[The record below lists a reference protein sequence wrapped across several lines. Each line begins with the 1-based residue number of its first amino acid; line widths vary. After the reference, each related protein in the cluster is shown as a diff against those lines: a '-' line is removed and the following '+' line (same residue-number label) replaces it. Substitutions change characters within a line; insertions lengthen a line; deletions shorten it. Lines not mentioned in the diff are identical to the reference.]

1 MENSLFKTPRKKN
14 YTLTVKNHVEN
25 WTITLFIFGRGVF
38 MIRGSLGV
46 IFAFSMLFL
55 GIGFI
60 FIADGLLVSSTA
72 IILKKQPQIVTGII
86 TACLF
91 VGALLGIFFT
101 PKLIARLGFLRSYAV
116 ISAIFALVCLL
127 HTTTDHLIFW
137 GVFRVVVGYCYYSIV
152 LIAETWLNA
161 RAIDQIRSRV
171 LSFYEIVFY
180 LGFISGTLIMGL
192 DLPTL
197 WIFIIATGFVILG
210 QIPLNL
216 TFIKAPQIKKSQ
228 KTPFS
233 LFQIAPLALI
243 TSIAAGLLMNGFFTM
258 APLYAISAGKTT
270 FEASL
275 FMIVG
280 MLGGLCAHTF
290 CGKISDH
297 FGRRIT
303 IIAFTFLAVAAS
315 ALLFLTET
323 TTLGFFG
330 SAVFLGAGICV
341 LYSLALARANDHL
354 KDKAL
359 SVEIGRRLLFCY
371 LMGSFASP
379 VIIGIFLHLWDSTGY
394 PLFNVTI
401 SAILLVVALTQN
413 SLPAH
418 KRQHFQ
424 RHGGLSS
431 VFYKNQPMPPTST
444 TSNSQPP
451 STL

>member
-1 MENSLFKTPRKKN
+1 
-14 YTLTVKNHVEN
+14 
-25 WTITLFIFGRGVF
+25 

-46 IFAFSMLFL
+46 ILSFSMLFL

-72 IILKKQPQIVTGII
+72 IILKKQPQIITGTI

-91 VGALLGIFFT
+91 VGALLGIFLT
-101 PKLIARLGFLRSYAV
+101 PKLIARIGFVRSYAV
-116 ISAIFALVCLL
+116 ISAVFALISLL
-127 HTTTDHLIFW
+127 HTATDNLFSW

-180 LGFISGTLIMGL
+180 TGFMGGTLIMGL
-192 DLPTL
+192 DLPAH

-216 TFIKAPQIKKSQ
+216 TFIKAPPMKQSQ

-233 LFQIAPLALI
+233 LFQIAPLALF
-243 TSIAAGLLMNGFFTM
+243 TSISAGLLMNGFFTM
-258 APLYAISAGKTT
+258 APLYAIVAGKTT
-270 FEASL
+270 AQASL

-280 MLGGLCAHTF
+280 MLGGLCSHTV

-297 FGRRIT
+297 FGRRMT
-303 IIAFTFLAVAAS
+303 IICFTILAVSAS
-315 ALLFLTET
+315 FALFLMENT
-323 TTLGFFG
+323 TIGFFG
-330 SAVFLGAGICV
+330 SSLFLGAGICV

-354 KDKAL
+354 KDKSL

-371 LMGSFASP
+371 LTGSFVSP
-379 VIIGIFLHLWDSTGY
+379 VVIGIFLHIWGSTGY
-394 PLFNVTI
+394 PLFNVSI
-401 SAILLVVALTQN
+401 STILLIFALTQN
-413 SLPAH
+413 SIPPH
-418 KRQHFQ
+418 KRQQFEH
-424 RHGGLSS
+424 RGGLSS
-431 VFYKNQPMPPTST
+431 VFEKPVETHSPSDSPTV
-444 TSNSQPP
+444 
-451 STL
+451 L

>member
-1 MENSLFKTPRKKN
+1 
-14 YTLTVKNHVEN
+14 
-25 WTITLFIFGRGVF
+25 

-46 IFAFSMLFL
+46 ILSFGMLFL
-55 GIGFI
+55 GIAFI

-72 IILKKQPQIVTGII
+72 IILKNQAQWVTGII

-101 PKLIARLGFLRSYAV
+101 PKLIAKIGFVRSYAV
-116 ISAIFALVCLL
+116 ISAVFALITLM
-127 HTTTDHLIFW
+127 HTTTDNLFSW
-137 GVFRVVVGYCYYSIV
+137 GIFRVVVGYCYYSIV

-303 IIAFTFLAVAAS
+303 IIGFSIVAVVAS
-315 ALLFLTET
+315 LLLFLTENT
-323 TTLGFFG
+323 TFGFFA
-330 SAVFLGAGICV
+330 SSVFLGVGICV

-354 KDKAL
+354 NDKTL
-359 SVEIGRRLLFCY
+359 SVEIGKRLLFCY
-371 LMGSFASP
+371 LAGSFASP
-379 VIIGIFLHLWDSTGY
+379 IVIGIFLHIWQSAGY
-394 PLFNVTI
+394 PLFNVFV
-401 SAILLVVALTQN
+401 SAILLIFALSQKN
-413 SLPAH
+413 LPP
-418 KRQHFQ
+418 KQ
-424 RHGGLSS
+424 RKQFEHHGGFSLIFEKNSHSS
-431 VFYKNQPMPPTST
+431 IHHYD
-444 TSNSQPP
+444 
-451 STL
+451 

>member
-1 MENSLFKTPRKKN
+1 
-14 YTLTVKNHVEN
+14 
-25 WTITLFIFGRGVF
+25 

-46 IFAFSMLFL
+46 ILSFSMLFL
-55 GIGFI
+55 GICFI

-72 IILKKQPQIVTGII
+72 IILKKEPQIVTGAI

-91 VGALLGIFFT
+91 VGALLGIFLT
-101 PKLIARLGFLRSYAV
+101 PKLIARIGFVRSYAV
-116 ISAIFALVCLL
+116 ISAVFALISLL
-127 HTTTDHLIFW
+127 HTATDNLFSW

-180 LGFISGTLIMGL
+180 LGFIGGTVIMGF
-192 DLPTL
+192 DLPTH

-233 LFQIAPLALI
+233 LFQIAPLALF
-243 TSIAAGLLMNGFFTM
+243 TSISAGLLMNGFFTM
-258 APLYAISAGKTT
+258 APLYAISADKTT
-270 FEASL
+270 AEASL

-280 MLGGLCAHTF
+280 MLGGMCAHTF

-303 IIAFTFLAVAAS
+303 IIGFTILAVVAS
-315 ALLFLTET
+315 SALFLTEN

-354 KDKAL
+354 KDKSL

-371 LMGSFASP
+371 LSGSFASP
-379 VIIGIFLHLWDSTGY
+379 VIIGIFLYLWDSTGY

-401 SAILLVVALTQN
+401 STILLVFALTQD

-424 RHGGLSS
+424 HHGGFSS
-431 VFYKNQPMPPTST
+431 VFDKNQPTPPAT
-444 TSNSQPP
+444 TSDSQPP
-451 STL
+451 STS